1 MHTFACQ
8 LLFSFQSGHYP
19 VLFLHLPLIGFSL
32 PPKGPATFVF
42 FSIAPIS
49 FASQLLFLYN
59 VFLFPLTTNPKKL
72 KISSAPYYPPS
83 SPNPGHIPA
92 VH

>member
-1 MHTFACQ
+1 
-8 LLFSFQSGHYP
+8 LFSFQSGHNP
-19 VLFLHLPLIGFSL
+19 VLVFASSTCWVLS
-32 PPKGPATFVF
+32 PPKGQSLLFSF
-42 FSIAPIS
+42 FITPIS
-49 FASQLLFLYN
+49 FVSQLLFFYN
-59 VFLFPLTTNPKKL
+59 VLPFPLTTNLKKL